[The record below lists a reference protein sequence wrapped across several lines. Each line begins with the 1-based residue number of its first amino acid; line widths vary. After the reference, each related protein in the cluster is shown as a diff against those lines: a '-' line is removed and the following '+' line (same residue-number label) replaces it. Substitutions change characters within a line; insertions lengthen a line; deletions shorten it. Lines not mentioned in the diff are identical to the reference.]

1 MEIVRAFFETWNA
14 GDMDAFRELYDPD
27 VIVRTVK
34 DWPEPG
40 PYVGRE
46 AVMRFHEQLRDTWD
60 ADTGVPIG
68 DFIDA
73 GDRVAVRY
81 IWRGAG
87 HGPDMNMELTLVFT
101 MRKGRIF
108 YLEFFWDH
116 AEALEA
122 VGLSEQ
128 EPSYDNVAIVR
139 RARDAFNRRDFHALA
154 EMSHED
160 LEFESVL
167 AAVDGESTY
176 RGRETWPNY
185 FARMDE
191 AWENWQVEDFRPID
205 AGDDRVVAVYSLTGT
220 GKGSGVRVQQTA
232 GMVYW
237 LRGGK
242 IWRLKSYMD
251 HAEALEAVG
260 LSDG

>member
-1 MEIVRAFFETWNA
+1 MSRENVEIARAFFETWNA

-46 AVMRFHEQLRDTWD
+46 AVMRFHEQLRETWD

-87 HGPDMNMELTLVFT
+87 QGPDLNMELTLAFT

-108 YLEFFWDH
+108 YLEFFWNH

-122 VGLSEQ
+122 VGLSER
-128 EPSYDNVAIVR
+128 EPPADS
-139 RARDAFNRRDFHALA
+139 
-154 EMSHED
+154 
-160 LEFESVL
+160 
-167 AAVDGESTY
+167 
-176 RGRETWPNY
+176 
-185 FARMDE
+185 
-191 AWENWQVEDFRPID
+191 
-205 AGDDRVVAVYSLTGT
+205 
-220 GKGSGVRVQQTA
+220 
-232 GMVYW
+232 
-237 LRGGK
+237 
-242 IWRLKSYMD
+242 
-251 HAEALEAVG
+251 
-260 LSDG
+260 